1 MTIFFKAISRFF
13 RALFTNGM
21 NESRLD
27 VVNIGE
33 IDSEIM
39 KLIIGIK
46 FNKVK
51 KLKL

>member
-39 KLIIGIK
+39 KLIIGI
-46 FNKVK
+46 
-51 KLKL
+51 